1 MENEKNIDG
10 GEGAFSR
17 LISRLEN
24 FWYHYKW
31 HSVIALFLVFAIT
44 VCTLQMCEREKY
56 DVNVLYAGGHVF
68 ARQSEG
74 ADYPEYQKMLQSLK
88 SFTEDHDEDGKVSVS
103 LRDLYAPTEKELK
116 EAGDSAFSS
125 RAYEDKQ
132 ILTSTMMSGDYF
144 LCFFSPQVF
153 ENYDSVEG
161 DGIGVFSPLS
171 SLIPDGAKV
180 EFYNEKTTAI
190 KLSSLDVYKLSGFS
204 SLPENTVIAIRNTS
218 FSTHL
223 DDDRNN
229 RDYERSLKM
238 LLKIVAYEAP

>member
-1 MENEKNIDG
+1 MENENNVDG
-10 GEGAFSR
+10 GTGVVSR
-17 LISRLEN
+17 LLSRLDN

-31 HSVIALFLVFAIT
+31 HSIIALFLVFT
-44 VCTLQMCEREKY
+44 VTICTLQMCDREKY

-74 ADYPEYQKMLQSLK
+74 ADYPEYQKILQSLK
-88 SFTEDHDEDGKVSVS
+88 NFSEDYDEDGKVSVS
-103 LRDLYAPTEKELK
+103 LRDLYTPTEGELK
-116 EAGDSAFSS
+116 EAEDSAFSS
-125 RAYEDKQ
+125 RAYEDRQ
-132 ILTSTMMSGDYF
+132 ILKSTMMSGEYF
-144 LCFFSPQVF
+144 LCFFSPEVF

-161 DGIGVFSPLS
+161 EGVGVFTPLS
-171 SLIPDGAKV
+171 SLLPEGARV
-180 EFYNEKTTAI
+180 EFYNEKATAI
-190 KLSSLDVYKLSGFS
+190 KLSSLDVYELSGFS

-229 RDYERSLKM
+229 RDYERSLEM